1 MQDSA
6 FEFESFDQFSSEA
19 GSTGSAGVGTV
30 RFGPGA
36 TVLLVGDSHT
46 VGAFG
51 SELERLLKATGA
63 SIVRSAEKGTAVKQ
77 WLGRLPPLLKKH
89 APSIVIVALGAN
101 MRDYPYPRATSAQV
115 TKLIAVIRKERPGA
129 ALYWIGP
136 PRKRSDT
143 TATLVAFNAI
153 LKNGLGSSARFVDSS
168 PHTPKYEG
176 GDGEHYAPTPAKRW
190 AKGVFVELTGVAP
203 RAAPSK
209 AAPPAM
215 AAPAKA
221 APQAS
226 SSVPLGTLR
235 HTSRAGKPWSYAF
248 TANDLEWTARYL
260 TGEAG
265 SDLERTAVLWTLL
278 NRFAFARRWSSFAGL
293 LRAYST
299 PLQYPLNSPGA
310 ALRHYRKCPGAS
322 CQYVDLS
329 GEFGY
334 YPLYQGRKI
343 PKGQLRRFIEL
354 QRTPWSKL
362 QASARRIAAA
372 VLSGQVRNNVG
383 LATEFDDTAV
393 YWKDA
398 QRSQGTGITRGP
410 TRAEWLEWTR
420 SFAKK
425 KKYLWPSDSA
435 PYDQFGHNVLFV
447 ESRYRDESSPV
458 IVPGASA
465 VQPELG
471 EWETEAEWALPPPT
485 GPCAAQWIA
494 FTKKLPP
501 DAKSALDSLDFAGA
515 VAAAIRG
522 GVVSESDLTRMLFYA
537 KYGPTHGYC
546 AVKSGTQIP
555 GGGDSYQKA
564 WEDLQRDY
572 VAPGLAAAPAPVL
585 SLKSVRVG
593 SAATTRPRYLGSRAY
608 QGWYVARADAR
619 VRAGI
624 PQSRLVEITGRLQIA
639 ESGTPRNHDP
649 KKDKLWP
656 LRGAEVSAV
665 PLTTPSDTARS
676 GTASVVKLA
685 RDGSFRASTVVGFDG
700 FPHPFRLQVAAQ
712 LANGKVFRTRLE
724 LSPVQVD
731 LDRFLSIVGPKEGA
745 VRQSRLEFLASV
757 RKIYQ
762 GGPGDPLAGAFDW
775 VLYRNRGVRVL
786 FEQEPAMRA
795 WLKEQEAI
803 YADGEL
809 VDIGHV
815 LAGIE
820 GASKQQPSED
830 QQIPVP
836 VRPDLIVTWAGD
848 LGSVLQHNMAGIVA
862 AVAQNQTPKWEEYLK
877 RAPRSDLVGDIDG
890 VNLGSLYDPN
900 DSLTGNLKAYY
911 GKKSARRFHEFIAN
925 TLDIKG
931 KPALPLVVTDKPP
944 RLSEAAWTFIA
955 SSVLSYL
962 APFWI
967 TGKLKAGVAPANY
980 PLIDRIL
987 GPTSLEM
994 RAVVA
999 HFVRFLEIG
1008 LERETWAAP

>member
-6 FEFESFDQFSSEA
+6 FEFESFNQFSSEA
-19 GSTGSAGVGTV
+19 GSTGSTGASAV

-36 TVLLVGDSHT
+36 TVVLVGDSHT

-77 WLGRLPPLLKKH
+77 WLGRLPQLLKKH
-89 APSIVIVALGAN
+89 APNIVIVALGAN
-101 MRDYPYPRATSAQV
+101 MRGYPYPRATSAQV

-143 TATLVAFNAI
+143 TATLTAFNAI

-176 GDGEHYAPTPAKRW
+176 GDGEHYAPAPAKRW
-190 AKGVFVELTGVAP
+190 AKGVFVELTGAAP
-203 RAAPSK
+203 RVAPSK
-209 AAPPAM
+209 AAPPAT

-221 APQAS
+221 P
-226 SSVPLGTLR
+226 
-235 HTSRAGKPWSYAF
+235 
-248 TANDLEWTARYL
+248 
-260 TGEAG
+260 
-265 SDLERTAVLWTLL
+265 
-278 NRFAFARRWSSFAGL
+278 
-293 LRAYST
+293 
-299 PLQYPLNSPGA
+299 
-310 ALRHYRKCPGAS
+310 
-322 CQYVDLS
+322 
-329 GEFGY
+329 
-334 YPLYQGRKI
+334 
-343 PKGQLRRFIEL
+343 PK
-354 QRTPWSKL
+354 
-362 QASARRIAAA
+362 
-372 VLSGQVRNNVG
+372 
-383 LATEFDDTAV
+383 
-393 YWKDA
+393 
-398 QRSQGTGITRGP
+398 
-410 TRAEWLEWTR
+410 
-420 SFAKK
+420 
-425 KKYLWPSDSA
+425 
-435 PYDQFGHNVLFV
+435 
-447 ESRYRDESSPV
+447 
-458 IVPGASA
+458 
-465 VQPELG
+465 ELG
-471 EWETEAEWALPPPT
+471 EWETEVEWELPPPT
-485 GPCAAQWIA
+485 GACSAEWIA
-494 FTKKLPP
+494 FTKKLRP
-501 DAKSALDSLDFAGA
+501 DAKSALEVLDFAGA

-522 GVVSESDLTRMLFYA
+522 GVVSEFELTKMLFYT

-546 AVKSGTQIP
+546 AVKSGTRIP
-555 GGGDSYQKA
+555 GGDSYQKA
-564 WEDLQRDY
+564 WADLQRDY

-585 SLKSVRVG
+585 SLKGVRVG
-593 SAATTRPRYLGSRAY
+593 SAAMTRPRYLGSGVY
-608 QGWYVARADAR
+608 QGWYVSRADAR

-639 ESGTPRNHDP
+639 ELGTRRNYDP
-649 KKDKLWP
+649 KKDKLWS

-676 GTASVVKLA
+676 GFASVMKLA
-685 RDGSFRASTVVGFDG
+685 KDGSFRTSTVVGFDG
-700 FPHPFRLQVAAQ
+700 FPHPFRLQVAAR

-724 LSPVQVD
+724 LSPVQID
-731 LDRFLSIVGPKEGA
+731 LERFLSIVGPKEGA
-745 VRQSRLEFLASV
+745 VRQSRLEFVASV

-762 GGPGDPLAGAFDW
+762 GGPGDPLAGAFDF

-786 FEQEPAMRA
+786 FEQEPAMRT
-795 WLKEQEAI
+795 WLKAQEAI

-820 GASKQQPSED
+820 GASKQRPSED

-911 GKKSARRFHEFIAN
+911 GKKSARRFHEFVAN

-944 RLSEAAWTFIA
+944 RLSEAAWTFLA

-967 TGKLKAGVAPANY
+967 TGKLEAGVAPANY

-987 GPTSLEM
+987 DPKSPEI

-999 HFVRFLEIG
+999 HFVRFLESG
-1008 LERETWAAP
+1008 LEREIWAAP